1 MLRIQIAYNTSNIV
15 LNNLGSIQIK
25 IPFKLTTRDNET
37 RPGTEYTDLRMV
49 TELLFN
55 KSSESLALNR
65 WLRIWTAAFGGKAPK
80 LK

>member
-65 WLRIWTAAFGGKAPK
+65 
-80 LK
+80 